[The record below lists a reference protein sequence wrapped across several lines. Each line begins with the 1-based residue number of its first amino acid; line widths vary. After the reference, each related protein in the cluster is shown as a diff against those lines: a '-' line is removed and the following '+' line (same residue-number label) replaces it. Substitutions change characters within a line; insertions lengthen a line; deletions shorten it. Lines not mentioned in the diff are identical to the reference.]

1 MKPKIS
7 DYRWAMRVLTLIFA
21 TVCILWQPEGF
32 ASERTG
38 FKVTVVAASNNGSGI
53 DSKIKHLSTQLK
65 QLGQYKRFRYISATG
80 FTLPVGGSRSFTVV
94 KRVQGTIKLKWIK
107 NNRAAFQFR
116 MTSGSGKPVDIHYS
130 IARPGKTMV
139 VGPNVGGERY
149 VIVIQALK

>member
-7 DYRWAMRVLTLIFA
+7 DYRWVLRAATLIFA
-21 TVCILWQPEGF
+21 AVCILWQPEGI
-32 ASERTG
+32 AAERTG
-38 FKVTVVAASNNGSGI
+38 FKVTIVAASKNGSGI
-53 DSKIKHLSTQLK
+53 DSKIKHLSTQLN

-80 FTLPVGGSRSFTVV
+80 FTLTVGGGRSFTIV

-107 NNRAAFQFR
+107 NDRAAFQFR
-116 MTSGSGKPVDIHYS
+116 ITSGSGKPLDIHYS